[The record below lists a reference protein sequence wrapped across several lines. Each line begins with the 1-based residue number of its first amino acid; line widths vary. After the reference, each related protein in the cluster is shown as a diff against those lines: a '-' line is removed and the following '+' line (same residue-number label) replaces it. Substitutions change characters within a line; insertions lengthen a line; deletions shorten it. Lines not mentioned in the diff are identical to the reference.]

1 MGFTISSGLS
11 LLPNMLQGKKRVHG
25 VSATQAGRASWRQKS
40 LFLGH
45 FSDF

>member
-1 MGFTISSGLS
+1 MGFIISSGLS
-11 LLPNMLQGKKRVHG
+11 LLQGRKRVHG